1 MGSDESDASSST
13 SSTGGG
19 SEGDKG
25 KDEGS
30 TEDSEDSSGSDT
42 GMEDDGGDDLK
53 YDVEDYDPPRPREEN
68 PNDKIHGEPEAMG
81 CEGWDSDQELAD
93 YDGISVVEI
102 EGTVHLR
109 LTGGVLDPGS
119 SGVSFLDTAFVLPS
133 SFPETLSGLSFSGE
147 AWEARPIDVLD
158 EYSLNGT
165 MELKVSEAELEG
177 CFVAEILSA
186 IEEGNDWDPIPPIPL
201 GVIVGTLRSGR

>member
-1 MGSDESDASSST
+1 MGSDESDASTST

-25 KDEGS
+25 KDESS

-42 GMEDDGGDDLK
+42 GMEDDDGDDPK
-53 YDVEDYDPPRPREEN
+53 YDVGDPDPPGPPEEN

-109 LTGGVLDPGS
+109 LTGGELDPGS

-147 AWEARPIDVLD
+147 ASESSPIDVL

-186 IEEGNDWDPIPPIPL
+186 IEEGSAVDPIPL